1 MAITTLE
8 QAIQAIEVLQSQMAQ
23 TAGRMNNLQEL
34 SEEQLAAAR
43 QALGQ
48 SVKACEF
55 ARNMYRVDH
64 YGFLWKW
71 NTETHQYEKT
81 TSRICT
87 PVIADEAVTT
97 EKLAVG
103 AVTTEKI
110 ADDAVT
116 TEKIGNGEVKTRN
129 IGPDAVTND
138 KIGAGEVKTRNIG
151 PGAVTTDKIEDY
163 DPESATPTGVTTEKI
178 ANGAVTEGKIGAL
191 AVTESKIAPNA
202 VQHENLGAGCV
213 QAGNIANG
221 AVESG
226 NLAPNAVQEG
236 NIAPGAIHTQDI
248 MDGAVTTAKI
258 EDYNPNSATPT
269 GVTTAKIAD
278 EAITESKLAPQAVT
292 TDKLA
297 PGLISEIENI
307 TDATPTIGSVKPVQS
322 GGVVEFVNEKSMYCT
337 PLVALPL
344 YDKNFSSNGYVNGK
358 HSFVKIQPN
367 DTIVIKVSDAQVNFA
382 LAKSHNTDYL
392 DLCDGTEV
400 YTVGGNE
407 GHTLTL
413 TAPSDAKYLLMT
425 RFVQAVDRTSYI
437 TSITIN
443 GYNIVKS
450 FYNNIYDIYSEFSE
464 VHSDISD
471 ISDDV
476 DGLTEDIYGG
486 NIEVETV
493 LNTGSFWNSQ
503 DTVAVL
509 NEYSTYYSSNPIAIV
524 ENADYKIEIVTATS
538 NKQNPVLIVA
548 QDYTILKKYPRGS
561 DHSSVTTFNI
571 NKGDFPSGSKFILL
585 TGASETRSNT
595 KVYKILKGVEEQ
607 INDLQDD
614 VDNIISHLE
623 NNGVFDFAGKNVA
636 IIGDSISTNGDWS
649 VSNPLGN
656 IPEIIVQTEDVGIE
670 LSAYPTSYDVGT
682 VLGGHEIVSSD
693 VGNELTFTPTAQDV
707 GKIIG
712 KPYNRNAASYVVW
725 WEVASEYLGFN
736 PIPVAW
742 SGSTITGDS
751 VSSALH
757 VSQIRKCGIRTPG
770 TMTRTAPDMIIIYR
784 GTNDFSHGSGTVL
797 TKDYF
802 DGDSIWY
809 YPTTDVV
816 EGGRGYL
823 EGMCLLIK
831 KLREAYPSAQIVLCT
846 MNYFHRGDAGFP
858 TRNSQGNTLMEY
870 NRAIRETA
878 DWLGCGLI
886 DFDKDGITF
895 ENAASGEYYSDSDQ
909 TNPTHPN
916 TKGHKVMGNRA
927 IIDLLKVNSMI

>member
-1 MAITTLE
+1 MPT
-8 QAIQAIEVLQSQMAQ
+8 
-23 TAGRMNNLQEL
+23 
-34 SEEQLAAAR
+34 
-43 QALGQ
+43 
-48 SVKACEF
+48 F
-55 ARNMYRVDH
+55 ANDMHTGHKVP
-64 YGFLWKW
+64 LV
-71 NTETHQYEKT
+71 ET
-81 TSRICT
+81 
-87 PVIADEAVTT
+87 
-97 EKLAVG
+97 
-103 AVTTEKI
+103 
-110 ADDAVT
+110 DDIL
-116 TEKIGNGEVKTRN
+116 K
-129 IGPDAVTND
+129 
-138 KIGAGEVKTRNIG
+138 
-151 PGAVTTDKIEDY
+151 GAVTTDKLSD
-163 DPESATPTGVTTEKI
+163 DAVTDEKI
-178 ANGAVTEGKIGAL
+178 ANGAVTTPKILDG
-191 AVTESKIAPNA
+191 AVTTDKLSGENDPDGPAVTNAKIADGAVTTDKIADDAVEAGQIAPNA
-202 VQHENLGAGCV
+202 VTAGK
-213 QAGNIANG
+213 IANG
-221 AVESG
+221 AVIEGNIAAGAVTHDNLTEGCVQQGNIDNGAVQSG

-236 NIAPGAIHTQDI
+236 NIAPGAIHTEDI
-248 MDGAVTTAKI
+248 HDGAVTTAKI

-269 GVTTAKIAD
+269 GVTTAKLAD
-278 EAITESKLAPQAVT
+278 EAITEDKLAPQAVT

-297 PGLISEIENI
+297 DGLISEIENI
-307 TDATPTIGSVKPVQS
+307 TDATPTIGSVLPVQS

-400 YTVGGNE
+400 YTVGGNK

-425 RFVQAVDRTSYI
+425 RFVQAVDRTRYI

-476 DGLTEDIYGG
+476 DGLTEDVYGG

-509 NEYSTYYSSNPIAIV
+509 NEYRTYYSSNPIAIV
-524 ENADYKIEIVTATS
+524 ENADYKIEIVTASS

-607 INDLQDD
+607 INDLQD
-614 VDNIISHLE
+614 IISHLE

-656 IPEIIVQTEDVGIE
+656 VPEIIVQTEDIGVE
-670 LSAYPTSYDVGT
+670 LSAYATSYDVGT

-693 VGNELTFTPTAQDV
+693 VENELTFTPTAEDV

-725 WEVASEYLGFN
+725 WEVASEHLGFN

-784 GTNDFSHGSGTVL
+784 GTNDFSHGRGTVL

-858 TRNSQGNTLMEY
+858 TRNSKGNTLMEY

-927 IIDLLKVNSMI
+927 IIDLLKINSMI